1 MNTRAVTA
9 AFAAVAILTVCGGNA
24 LPPVINEDGFDMVL
38 VEGGTFLMGC
48 RDEVDGDCGYD
59 EKPAHS
65 VTLNDFYIGRYEVTQ
80 GQWKAVADSNPSAFT
95 GNDNLPVEMVSFND
109 IRAFIRKLNGKT
121 GRKYRLPTEAE
132 WEFAARGGNRSRG
145 YKYSGTDNIDDV
157 VWESGKTNIVGTKIP
172 NELGIYDMSGNVYE
186 WTNDRLSLYRPSSQK
201 NPTGPGPSLLPYHN
215 RVNRRL
221 RGGSFGS
228 NAKSCRVY
236 DRYNAAPDER
246 GRWLGFRLALDP

>member
-1 MNTRAVTA
+1 
-9 AFAAVAILTVCGGNA
+9 
-24 LPPVINEDGFDMVL
+24 
-38 VEGGTFLMGC
+38 
-48 RDEVDGDCGYD
+48 
-59 EKPAHS
+59 
-65 VTLNDFYIGRYEVTQ
+65 
-80 GQWKAVADSNPSAFT
+80 
-95 GNDNLPVEMVSFND
+95 
-109 IRAFIRKLNGKT
+109 
-121 GRKYRLPTEAE
+121 
-132 WEFAARGGNRSRG
+132 
-145 YKYSGTDNIDDV
+145 
-157 VWESGKTNIVGTKIP
+157 
-172 NELGIYDMSGNVYE
+172 MSGNVYE